1 MSAAVQ
7 APDSTSERILQA
19 AIKELAEHGFAGLRT
34 DRVVAAAG
42 CNKQLLYYY
51 YKSKAGLR
59 DAVLE
64 RMVSSSVPQWEQ
76 LEGLGLVDAVT
87 VITETMAAGERQWR
101 RLLAWEGAEHVI
113 GESEI
118 VLEQVRTKAW
128 QQMVR
133 VFESAQADGTLRE
146 SVDAR
151 ILALLFSLMTMAPD
165 TLPQITRMVTGREAS
180 DPTFVEGLVD
190 TIRFLASR
198 VVEDVRS

>member
-34 DRVVAAAG
+34 DRVVAAAR

-87 VITETMAAGERQWR
+87 VITESMAAGERQWR

-118 VLEQVRTKAW
+118 VLEQVRTRAW